1 MDTKKNFLVISA
13 RVFWLALLA
22 WAIYIH
28 IELNKV
34 EQQVDKCI
42 NQKPKVDTIVVE
54 QKADTVV
61 QVLMPYEVYDA
72 P

>member
-1 MDTKKNFLVISA
+1 MDTKTTTKITLPI
-13 RVFWLALLA
+13 FWIALLA

-28 IELNKV
+28 TELNKV
-34 EQQVDKCI
+34 EQQIDKCI
-42 NQKPKVDTIVVE
+42 NQKPKVDTIIVKE
-54 QKADTVV
+54 KADTVV